1 MSTNRRIYIGL
12 AITAIVFLLSILVAR
27 WYDTGIDFI
36 PNSFVT
42 HTTMLILSILV
53 IILLGPQVNYVIKWP
68 SLRKTLMPILLGIV
82 VSIAVNIILT
92 VITNAIGGKV
102 EAHPVLA
109 KISPLQTFLFV
120 FIYASIAEEMLFRG
134 FLQNILKP
142 LASKGISIS
151 GRKISLPV
159 IISAVLFG
167 LSHLILLTA
176 GSGAIFV
183 ARIVIFTMT
192 LGVVAGYYQEKYN
205 NNAFAIIVHM
215 SGNLMGVVGS
225 LLMSLNPQ

>member
-82 VSIAVNIILT
+82 VSIAINIILT

-109 KISPLQTFLFV
+109 KYPHCKLSSSCLSMQ
-120 FIYASIAEEMLFRG
+120 A
-134 FLQNILKP
+134 
-142 LASKGISIS
+142 
-151 GRKISLPV
+151 LPRRCC
-159 IISAVLFG
+159 
-167 LSHLILLTA
+167 
-176 GSGAIFV
+176 SGAFC
-183 ARIVIFTMT
+183 RI
-192 LGVVAGYYQEKYN
+192 
-205 NNAFAIIVHM
+205 
-215 SGNLMGVVGS
+215 
-225 LLMSLNPQ
+225 SLNPWQAKGYQYLAVKYHYPLLSALYYSVYRI